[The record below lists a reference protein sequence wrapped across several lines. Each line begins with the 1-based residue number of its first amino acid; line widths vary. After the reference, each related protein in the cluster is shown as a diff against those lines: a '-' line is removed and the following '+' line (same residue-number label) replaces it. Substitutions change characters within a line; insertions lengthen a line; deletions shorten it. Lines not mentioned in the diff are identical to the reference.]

1 MANYGYRIMKAR
13 WTSKNDVSFLTGLR
27 IVGIDDVGLVNKLTT
42 VISQEFN
49 VNIRSLSI
57 TSNEGIFEGN
67 IMVFVNDIAQLESLM
82 KTLKQ
87 VQGIT
92 TVSRYESES

>member
-1 MANYGYRIMKAR
+1 M
-13 WTSKNDVSFLTGLR
+13 R
-27 IVGIDDVGLVNKLTT
+27 IVGVDDVALVNKLTT

>member
-1 MANYGYRIMKAR
+1 MANYGYRIMKAK
-13 WTSKNDVSFLTGLR
+13 WTSQTDVSFLTGLR
-27 IVGIDDVGLVNKLTT
+27 IVGIDDVGLVNKITT
-42 VISQEFN
+42 VISQEFK

-57 TSNEGIFEGN
+57 TSNEGIFFFF
-67 IMVFVNDIAQLESLM
+67 IMVFVNDTEQLENLM

-87 VQGIT
+87 VRGIT